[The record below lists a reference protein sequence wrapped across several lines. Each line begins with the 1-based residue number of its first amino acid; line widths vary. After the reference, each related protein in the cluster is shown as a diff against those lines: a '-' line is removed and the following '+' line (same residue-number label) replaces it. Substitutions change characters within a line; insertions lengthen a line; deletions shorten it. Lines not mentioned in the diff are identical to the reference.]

1 MDPSSTFQLVVLI
14 VLVMLSAFF
23 SSAETALTTVSQHK
37 LRALVEQGN
46 KRAAKVI
53 RITEN
58 SGKLLSAVLIG
69 NNIVNI
75 SASSLATVL
84 FTNLYGS
91 TAVGITTGV
100 LTLVILIFGEI
111 TPKTVAKVH
120 NVKLALLYAD
130 VIAGLM
136 WILTPVIWLLDLIC
150 AGIFK
155 ILHID
160 PQAGDTITEGELR
173 AIVNVSHE
181 EGVIEGEEKEM
192 ITNVVDFGDSLAK
205 DVMVPRVDMVFISVD
220 ATVEEILNTY
230 MDEQYTRLPVYE
242 ESKDNVIG
250 ILHVKDFFFYYA
262 THKDG
267 EFNIREIIREPL
279 FTYELQKTSDLMNE
293 MRKGP
298 MSMAIVLD
306 EYGVTAGLVT
316 LEDLVEEIVG
326 DIRDEYDDEERE
338 AVRQIEE
345 NLYEVDGSMNLED
358 LNDILGLEIHS
369 EDYDSVGGHMIELLE
384 HLPEEGDTATEGN
397 VTYTVEQMQMNR
409 IEKVLVKILPETQMQ
424 SDSIEPQEEPAGD
437 GRTDA
442 E

>member
-1 MDPSSTFQLVVLI
+1 MDPSSTIKLIILI
-14 VLVMLSAFF
+14 VLLFLSGFF

-37 LRALVEQGN
+37 LRAMMEEGN
-46 KRAAKVI
+46 KRAGKVI
-53 RITEN
+53 RITED
-58 SGKLLSAVLIG
+58 SGKLLSAILIG

-84 FTNLYGS
+84 ATVLFTELFGNQ
-91 TAVGITTGV
+91 AIGITTGV
-100 LTLVILIFGEI
+100 LTLLVLIFGEI
-111 TPKTVAKVH
+111 TPKTLAKIY
-120 NVKLALLYAD
+120 NVKLALFYAD

-155 ILHID
+155 LLGVD
-160 PQAGDTITEGELR
+160 PDAGETITEGELR

-205 DVMVPRVDMVFISVD
+205 DVMVPRVDMVFVSVED
-220 ATVEEILNTY
+220 SVEDILNMY
-230 MDEQYTRLPVYE
+230 MEQQYTRLPVYE

-262 THKDG
+262 THKEE
-267 EFNIREIIREPL
+267 EFNIREIVREPF

-293 MRKGP
+293 MRKNP

-316 LEDLVEEIVG
+316 LEDLIEEIVG

-338 AVRQIEE
+338 AVRQLEE

-358 LNDILGLEIHS
+358 LNDILDLQIHS
-369 EDYDSVGGHMIELLE
+369 ENYDSVGGHMIELLE
-384 HLPEEGDTATEGN
+384 HLPEEGETATEEN
-397 VTYTVEQMQMNR
+397 VTYTVKQLDKNR
-409 IEKVLVKILPETQMQ
+409 IDKVLVKIEPKVEET
-424 SDSIEPQEEPAGD
+424 EEN
-437 GRTDA
+437 
-442 E
+442 EEVE

>member
-1 MDPSSTFQLVVLI
+1 MDPSSTIQLIVLI
-14 VLVMLSAFF
+14 VLLFLSGFF

-37 LRALVEQGN
+37 LRALFEEGN
-46 KRAAKVI
+46 KRAGKVI

-58 SGKLLSAVLIG
+58 SGKLLSAILIG

-84 FTNLYGS
+84 FSKLYGS
-91 TAVGITTGV
+91 QVIGVTTGV
-100 LTLVILIFGEI
+100 LTLLVLIFGEI
-111 TPKTVAKVH
+111 TPKTLAKIY
-120 NVKLALLYAD
+120 NVKLSLAYAD
-130 VIAGLM
+130 VIAALM
-136 WILTPVIWLLDLIC
+136 WLLTPAIWLLDLIC

-155 ILHID
+155 LLRVD
-160 PQAGDTITEGELR
+160 PDAGETITEGELR

-205 DVMVPRVDMVFISVD
+205 DVMVPRVDMVFVSVEDSVD
-220 ATVEEILNTY
+220 DILKIY
-230 MDEQYTRLPVYE
+230 MEEQYTRLPVYE

-262 THKDG
+262 THQES
-267 EFNIREIIREPL
+267 EFNIREILREPF
-279 FTYELQKTSDLMNE
+279 FTYELHKTSDLMNE
-293 MRKGP
+293 MRKNP

-338 AVRQIEE
+338 AVRQLEE

-358 LNDILGLEIHS
+358 LNDILNLEIHS
-369 EDYDSVGGHMIELLE
+369 ENYDSVGGHMIELLE
-384 HLPEEGDTATEGN
+384 HLPEEGETVTEN
-397 VTYTVEQMQMNR
+397 HVTYTVKQVDKNR
-409 IEKVLVKILPETQMQ
+409 IEKILVKLEPEVEDTPE
-424 SDSIEPQEEPAGD
+424 SEEIE
-437 GRTDA
+437 RK
-442 E
+442 

>member
-14 VLVMLSAFF
+14 ALVMLSAFF

-130 VIAGLM
+130 IIAGLM

-267 EFNIREIIREPL
+267 EFNIREIIREPF

-409 IEKVLVKILPETQMQ
+409 IEKVLVKILPETRRQ

-437 GRTDA
+437 GRTEA

>member
-1 MDPSSTFQLVVLI
+1 MDPSSTFQFVVLI

-91 TAVGITTGV
+91 TVVGITTGV

-155 ILHID
+155 VLHID

-230 MDEQYTRLPVYE
+230 MEEQYTRLPVYE

-262 THKDG
+262 THKEG
-267 EFNIREIIREPL
+267 EFNIREIIREPY

-293 MRKGP
+293 MRKAP

-338 AVRQIEE
+338 AVRQIDE

-384 HLPEEGDTATEGN
+384 HLPEEGETAVEGN
-397 VTYTVEQMQMNR
+397 VAYTVQQMQMNR
-409 IEKVLVKILPETQMQ
+409 IEKVLVKIMPET
-424 SDSIEPQEEPAGD
+424 ENRQEEAELQEKPANDNG
-437 GRTDA
+437 T
-442 E
+442 ETE